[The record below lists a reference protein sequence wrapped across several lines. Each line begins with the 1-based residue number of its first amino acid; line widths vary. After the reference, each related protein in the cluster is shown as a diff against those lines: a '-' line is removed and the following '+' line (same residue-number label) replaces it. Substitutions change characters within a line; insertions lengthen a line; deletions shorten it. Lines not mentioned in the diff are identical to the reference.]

1 MFVHVIQ
8 CVKGDGHDI
17 IYSVECSNSAF
28 VQLDMTHCSSRIGS
42 NSKLIEHGGLGKQSV
57 EEPLT
62 LLLYKCGYALD
73 SCCMT

>member
-1 MFVHVIQ
+1 MCVHVIQ

-17 IYSVECSNSAF
+17 IIVLNVAIWFLSS
-28 VQLDMTHCSSRIGS
+28 LDMTHCSSHIGS
-42 NSKLIEHGGLGKQSV
+42 NSELIEHGGLGKQSV